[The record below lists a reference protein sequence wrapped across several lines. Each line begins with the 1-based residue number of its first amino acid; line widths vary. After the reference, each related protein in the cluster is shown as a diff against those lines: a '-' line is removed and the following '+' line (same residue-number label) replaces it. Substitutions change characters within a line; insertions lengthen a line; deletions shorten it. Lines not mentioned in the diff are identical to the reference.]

1 MCGTN
6 GLKSN
11 LIMGNYQ
18 NVHENTHCAKRH
30 GTIQF
35 RNSSKCVRR
44 LLASVIIL
52 RMTVS
57 FTTEEN
63 IGLLSN
69 SLLRLRELK
78 REERSS
84 NFTSTWAAQ
93 REDILI
99 LSPSEKSTWAC
110 WRNLE
115 PREILRLPRSTDSI
129 TNFKWIPSKQIY
141 SHMQKQIV
149 ARAIKFLWGPVIK
162 TTNYNTQAKTSHR
175 KSRTF
180 ILISRRTFLKRASRR
195 WKKNLLISGESA
207 FAGKKN
213 FSSFPYAPAINS
225 FDVEISENNFLLRL
239 VSRVL
244 RERWEERRKNV
255 SVELVMPR
263 VGHLQVSLPSNFD
276 QIGMDSKTQR

>member
-1 MCGTN
+1 MCE
-6 GLKSN
+6 KAPR
-11 LIMGNYQ
+11 Q
-18 NVHENTHCAKRH
+18 
-30 GTIQF
+30 
-35 RNSSKCVRR
+35 RNNSPHDSVFHNRR
-44 LLASVIIL
+44 KHRFIIEFSA
-52 RMTVS
+52 S
-57 FTTEEN
+57 FTWIKARGKVEQFHEY
-63 IGLLSN
+63 LSSATRRYFD
-69 SLLRLRELK
+69 SL
-78 REERSS
+78 
-84 NFTSTWAAQ
+84 AQ
-93 REDILI
+93 REIH
-99 LSPSEKSTWAC
+99 LSLLTKFRAT
-110 WRNLE
+110 RDFTTFK
-115 PREILRLPRSTDSI
+115 IDRLDNEFQR
-129 TNFKWIPSKQIY
+129 IPSKQIY

-207 FAGKKN
+207 FAEKKN

-244 RERWEERRKNV
+244 RERCEERRKNV